1 MISERG
7 RPPEKL
13 FKVPGFVGSLRW
25 SPDGTALQY
34 LLTRSDATNLWEQP
48 LQGGEPRQMSRFN
61 TGRIFNFTW
70 TRDRKHL
77 LLARGQSTRD
87 IVLITRIG
95 NR

>member
-1 MISERG
+1 M
-7 RPPEKL
+7 
-13 FKVPGFVGSLRW
+13 
-25 SPDGTALQY
+25 T
-34 LLTRSDATNLWEQP
+34 
-48 LQGGEPRQMSRFN
+48 RFN

-87 IVLITRIG
+87 IVLITEIG